1 MKKLWLVI
9 MSLTLVLILG
19 GPGCKKAQEETGVK
33 MKEVVRK
40 EGKKEVKKGVKKK
53 PRIKKTEKEE
63 MLRDT
68 TVKGVD

>member
-1 MKKLWLVI
+1 M
-9 MSLTLVLILG
+9 
-19 GPGCKKAQEETGVK
+19 K
-33 MKEVVRK
+33 MKEVIRK

-53 PRIKKTEKEE
+53 PRIKKTEKGE